1 MKRQI
6 KYPFKLAN
14 VFFGRVEIERA
25 AKMPE
30 KEMEINFE
38 VQGKIVEN
46 QLPDMVEVHLKIAS
60 PDEQSVKFDLIIIG
74 KFVLIEGATEPDS
87 GTIQDFVNERALHI
101 LWSYVDQMVSLVS
114 AQMAMK
120 PIRLPPP
127 IEFYI
132 ERSSSPA

>member
-1 MKRQI
+1 
-6 KYPFKLAN
+6 
-14 VFFGRVEIERA
+14 
-25 AKMPE
+25 
-30 KEMEINFE
+30 
-38 VQGKIVEN
+38 
-46 QLPDMVEVHLKIAS
+46 MVEVHLKIAS
-60 PDEQSVKFDLIIIG
+60 PDEQPVKFDLIIIG

-132 ERSSSPA
+132 EESPIPLD